1 MDGCKLL
8 IIIGLLSTAT
18 LPAMGQSMLNLTRE
32 QLDSIMNPK
41 PLVNGDRIIK
51 FATKSCNIGT
61 VKREDKPI
69 ACIFPYTNIS
79 DNEIAITEIKTTC
92 GCTEAQF
99 DSEKITLIY
108 TPEKD
113 YGQINVKA
121 YVYTTASNTKPTAI
135 LNINGAIEKDKWDHL
150 PYSIGTEI
158 KVKRK
163 RVTFHSVTPTQNREE
178 RIPLA
183 NTGNTPI
190 EIFATKLP
198 EYATFRTEPKVI
210 NPGEEGDMVITIK
223 GERLPESSTPEEF
236 SILIEGISGQEIERT
251 IKVTIEK

>member
-51 FATKSCNIGT
+51 FDSKSCNIGT
-61 VKREDKPI
+61 VDRKAEPI
-69 ACIFPYTNIS
+69 ACTFPYIS
-79 DNEIAITEIKTTC
+79 EDDITITGIKTTC
-92 GCTEAQF
+92 GCTEAKF

-108 TPEKD
+108 SPEKD
-113 YGQINVKA
+113 YGMINVKA
-121 YVYTTASNTKPTAI
+121 YVYTTASSSNPTAI
-135 LNINGAIEKDKWDHL
+135 LNIVGSIEKDKWDHL
-150 PYSIGTEI
+150 PYSIGTGI

-163 RVTFHSVTPTQNREE
+163 RVTFHSVTPTQKREE
-178 RIPLA
+178 RIPVA
-183 NTGNTPI
+183 NVGDTPI

-198 EYATFRTEPKVI
+198 EYATFRTEPTVI
-210 NPGEEGDMVITIK
+210 KPGEEGDMVITIK
-223 GERLPESSTPEEF
+223 GEKLPKSSVPEEF
-236 SILIEGISGQEIERT
+236 SILIEGTSGQEIERT